1 MGVQLS
7 DLQARSKA
15 EAKNCSAFHV
25 WHPPPT
31 AAVLQKSLY
40 LGLYNQEYAST
51 CSSKS
56 HDYTHGLCRNPC
68 IRACTN
74 KNMHRHVLQNPI
86 TTLTYTLKKKK
97 GFAVE
102 KLQTD
107 YLNGCT
113 NENCMMRCNASL
125 GMFTAEESP
134 EYSIYYM
141 LRMVSI
147 THKWTNKLP
156 WRRRGFDHIPTCRTR
171 LGSSTCSRPQI
182 KNLCLFACKV
192 SSHSHFLQQPPCYM
206 TV

>member
-1 MGVQLS
+1 VSSSLTFKLGPRLKQKTAQPSTFDTHHPRPLS
-7 DLQARSKA
+7 CRSPCIWACTTKNMHQHVLQ
-15 EAKNCSAFHV
+15 N
-25 WHPPPT
+25 PMTTPT
-31 AAVLQKSLY
+31 ASV
-40 LGLYNQEYAST
+40 EI
-51 CSSKS
+51 
-56 HDYTHGLCRNPC
+56 PVF
-68 IRACTN
+68 RACTN

-147 THKWTNKLP
+147 THK
-156 WRRRGFDHIPTCRTR
+156 
-171 LGSSTCSRPQI
+171 
-182 KNLCLFACKV
+182 
-192 SSHSHFLQQPPCYM
+192 
-206 TV
+206 